1 MAQTE
6 VKKILAPGARATRG
20 HGFLEPFLARRRY
33 RMAQSLIPS
42 DRRNG
47 CIVDIGCGSSPLF
60 LATSGFA
67 EKIGLDKSFNAG
79 IIESFASPNLKLIEH
94 DIEKVVELPLESNS
108 CDVVTML
115 AVIEHIEP
123 HRLKPLLAEIYRILK
138 PGGVYIL
145 TTPAPWTDGLL
156 RIMARM
162 KLVSPAEIDEHK
174 DAYDRASI
182 FAMLAVAGFREEN
195 LQGGYF
201 ELGLNVWAAGTKA

>member
-1 MAQTE
+1 
-6 VKKILAPGARATRG
+6 
-20 HGFLEPFLARRRY
+20 
-33 RMAQSLIPS
+33 MAQSLIPS

-47 CIVDIGCGSSPLF
+47 CIVDIGCGTSPLF
-60 LATSGFA
+60 LASSDFA

-79 IIESFASPNLKLIEH
+79 IIESFASSNLKLIEH
-94 DIEKVVELPLESNS
+94 DIEKVVELPLETNY

-123 HRLKPLLAEIYRILK
+123 HRLKPFLAQIYRILK

-162 KLVSPAEIDEHK
+162 RLVSPAEIDEHK
-174 DAYDRASI
+174 DAYDRSSI
-182 FAMLAVAGFREEN
+182 LAMLMVAGFREEN

-201 ELGLNVWAAGTKA
+201 ELGLNVWAAATKA